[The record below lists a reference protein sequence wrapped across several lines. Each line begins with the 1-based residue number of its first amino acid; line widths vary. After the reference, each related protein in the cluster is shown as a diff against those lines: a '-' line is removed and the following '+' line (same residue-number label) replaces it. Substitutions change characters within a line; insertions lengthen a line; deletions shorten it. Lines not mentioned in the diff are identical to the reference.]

1 MIDVYLLAEVFTK
14 FRKETLTNFGVDPCN
29 FISLPGM
36 GLECFLKKSEIELE
50 YIYDGNFFKKYVNFY
65 LIFFFKFYFI

>member
-1 MIDVYLLAEVFTK
+1 MEAYCMIDVYLLAEVFTK
-14 FRKETLTNFGVDPCN
+14 FRRETLSNFGVDPCN

-50 YIYDGNFFKKYVNFY
+50 YIYDGNF
-65 LIFFFKFYFI
+65 